1 MTVLEI
7 IAVAVSALTGL
18 AGLFIAFGRYFLG
31 RLREQDA
38 STKARIKE
46 LEDEVRRLKVEADK
60 VPELMRQVAIL
71 TNTLENTER
80 RLDEAERRADTNA
93 AKAKEHLEQIEERDK
108 KIRALERKCGEQQTI
123 IAAYE
128 RALELLGTRLTTEA
142 RAGADQPPETNEQPE
157 HRASGE
163 GAEVDGSGT

>member
-1 MTVLEI
+1 MTELEI
-7 IAVAVSALTGL
+7 IAVAVSALAGL

-46 LEDEVRRLKVEADK
+46 LEDEVRRLKVDADK

-128 RALELLGTRLTTEA
+128 RAFEKLGARLTTEA
-142 RAGADQPPETNEQPE
+142 RAGADQLPETNE
-157 HRASGE
+157 ASEAASTREGE
-163 GAEVDGSGT
+163 QA